1 MTVSR
6 DDSHLVCHFY
16 DSSLYN
22 RYLHVLENVELNVQ
36 RPLRATMKPMNK
48 PVIPSS
54 WLRGLLAGLI
64 ICCGANGNAATD
76 ASTRMAQSGMPGAFD
91 CIGNSCPLLEIAGD
105 WESTLPNGQPS
116 PFRGFA
122 DPSMRRDPDSGRLWL
137 AYSWPS
143 LQVKR
148 SSAAGW
154 SSQAAQV
161 TPRVDIH
168 LAFSDDHGASWR
180 YLQTL
185 LPAAAARS
193 PSGEP
198 GQVVPEVVNLLPV
211 QTESGTQWYGA
222 WLEYFLPENGGYRN
236 RPSQSFRIV
245 MSRSPGIPG
254 LADAPK
260 ARLGAMHTDPA
271 WGMDLNLA
279 ALSPET
285 SRCML
290 WNEPALYHD
299 GKELFLALSCM
310 AFRGTAPD
318 LPSSDL
324 VVFATTA
331 QGEPALWRWRYAGKL
346 SGVSEARE
354 LGGERLTQID
364 LVPGRDGQLLA
375 VVTPDTWDATAH
387 DFVHHGCRVLEV
399 TEQDGRLTLARSP
412 NGALKLRTSV
422 MASDAGAAGT
432 AACTY
437 EPSSATG
444 MVFGKRDK
452 AGGLSG
458 RNRNSNAHLS
468 TSLHI
473 TGLRP

>member
-1 MTVSR
+1 MTVSCTALICTLR
-6 DDSHLVCHFY
+6 NNGERCM
-16 DSSLYN
+16 
-22 RYLHVLENVELNVQ
+22 

-48 PVIPSS
+48 PAIPSH
-54 WLRGLLAGLI
+54 WLRGLLVALI
-64 ICCGANGNAATD
+64 ACSGANGTATTD
-76 ASTRMAQSGMPGAFD
+76 GATRMAQAGVQGTFD
-91 CIGNSCPLLEIAGD
+91 CIGNGCPLLEIAGD
-105 WESTLPNGQPS
+105 AEATLPNGQPS

-143 LQVKR
+143 LQVKQNR
-148 SSAAGW
+148 AADW

-185 LPAAAARS
+185 LPATAATS
-193 PSGEP
+193 PGGESG
-198 GQVVPEVVNLLPV
+198 QIVPEVVNLLPV
-211 QTESGTQWYGA
+211 QTETGTQWYGA
-222 WLEYFLPENGGYRN
+222 WLEYFLPAKGGYKN

-245 MSRSPGIPG
+245 MSRSPGILG
-254 LADAPK
+254 LADAPR

-364 LVPGRDGQLLA
+364 LVPGLDGQLLA
-375 VVTPDTWDATAH
+375 VVTPDTWDATAQ

-399 TEQDGRLTLARSP
+399 TERDGSLMLARDQE
-412 NGALKLRTSV
+412 GALKLRTSV

-437 EPSSATG
+437 EPSSVTG
-444 MVFGKRDK
+444 IVFGKRDK

-458 RNRNSNAHLS
+458 RNRNSKAHLA

>member
-1 MTVSR
+1 
-6 DDSHLVCHFY
+6 
-16 DSSLYN
+16 
-22 RYLHVLENVELNVQ
+22 
-36 RPLRATMKPMNK
+36 MNK
-48 PVIPSS
+48 HSTPPY
-54 WLRGLLAGLI
+54 WLTSLLVALI
-64 ICCGANGNAATD
+64 ACCGANGNTTTDGAAH
-76 ASTRMAQSGMPGAFD
+76 MAQASVPGTFD
-91 CIGNSCPLLEIAGD
+91 CIDLSCPPLEISGD
-105 WESTLPNGQPS
+105 AASTLPNGQPS

-148 SSAAGW
+148 GSAT
-154 SSQAAQV
+154 SLSPQAAQV
-161 TPRVDIH
+161 TPRLDFH
-168 LAFSDDHGASWR
+168 LAFSDDHGANWR

-185 LPAAAARS
+185 LPATAAHS

-198 GQVVPEVVNLLPV
+198 GQIVQEVVNLLPV
-211 QTESGTQWYGA
+211 QTETGTHWYGA
-222 WLEYFLPENGGYRN
+222 WLEYFLPDKGGYKN
-236 RPSQSFRIV
+236 RPTQSFRII

-254 LADAPK
+254 LADASRT
-260 ARLGAMHTDPA
+260 RLGAMHTDPA

-310 AFRGTAPD
+310 AFRGTTPD

-331 QGEPALWRWRYAGKL
+331 QGEAKQWRWRYAGKL
-346 SGVSEARE
+346 SGASEARE

-364 LVPGRDGQLLA
+364 LASGHDGELLA
-375 VVTPDTWDATAH
+375 VVTPDTWDATAQ

-399 TEQDGRLTLARSP
+399 TERDGSLMLARDQH
-412 NGALKLRTSV
+412 GALKLRSSV
-422 MASDAGAAGT
+422 IASDAGTTGT

-437 EPSSATG
+437 EPSSTTG
-444 MVFGKRDK
+444 ILFGKRDK

-458 RNRNSNAHLS
+458 RSGSSNAHLIV
-468 TSLHI
+468 SLHS
-473 TGLRP
+473 TGLWP